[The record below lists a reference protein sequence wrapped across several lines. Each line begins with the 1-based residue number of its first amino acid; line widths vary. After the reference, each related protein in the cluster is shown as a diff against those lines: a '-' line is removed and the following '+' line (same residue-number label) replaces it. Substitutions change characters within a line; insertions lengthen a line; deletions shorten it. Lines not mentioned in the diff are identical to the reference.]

1 MLPTISSIVFAEI
14 PEKLSALQMFFGLFS
29 IAFDR
34 KSGSEA
40 EKKGDVGT
48 PMSFIALL
56 TKAVTPLQQVYN
68 RHRR

>member
-1 MLPTISSIVFAEI
+1 MLQTIPSIVFAEI
-14 PEKLSALQMFFGLFS
+14 SEKLSALQMFFGLFS

-48 PMSFIALL
+48 PMSFS
-56 TKAVTPLQQVYN
+56 
-68 RHRR
+68 

>member
-48 PMSFIALL
+48 PMSFS
-56 TKAVTPLQQVYN
+56 
-68 RHRR
+68 